1 MSQPILM
8 SWSGGKDSSMALYQI
23 MLSGHYQVM
32 ALLTVLSQDYDRISH
47 HGVRRSLL
55 EQQASSIGLPLE
67 EVFLTAKATNKEY
80 EAKMRELLVRYK
92 AQGVEAVVFGDI
104 FLEDLRT
111 YREERLS
118 ELGMKGIFPLWKND
132 TSQLVQRFL
141 ELGFKTILAC
151 IDPNKIDPSFAGRII
166 DDRFLADLPPDVD
179 PCGENGEFHSFVY
192 DGPIFK
198 NAIEFQIGEVVQ
210 RDNGNYFCD
219 LLPITTKER

>member
-8 SWSGGKDSSMALYQI
+8 SWSGGKDGSTALYQV
-23 MLSGHYQVM
+23 MLSGQYQVM

-67 EVFLTAKATNKEY
+67 EVFLTAKATNKEN

-219 LLPITTKER
+219 LLPITIKES